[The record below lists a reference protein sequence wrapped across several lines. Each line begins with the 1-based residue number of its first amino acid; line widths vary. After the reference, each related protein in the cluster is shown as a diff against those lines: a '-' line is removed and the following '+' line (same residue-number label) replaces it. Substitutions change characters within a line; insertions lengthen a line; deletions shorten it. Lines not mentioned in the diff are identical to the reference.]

1 MVHQSFEPSP
11 VPCIVINQAGT
22 NGRVVRETVARLLAT
37 VGLEHLLKDRAY
49 NLAVRRNAPEIHPA
63 FAYAGPSAQT
73 AKQEEADVETA
84 SQEGTADGLP
94 DCGVVAAV
102 SSSGRTCQ

>member
-22 NGRVVRETVARLLAT
+22 NGRVVRETVAQLLAT
-37 VGLEHLLKDRAY
+37 VGMEHLLKDQAY
-49 NLAVRRNAPEIHPA
+49 NLAVRRSAPEINPD

-73 AKQEEADVETA
+73 AK
-84 SQEGTADGLP
+84 
-94 DCGVVAAV
+94 
-102 SSSGRTCQ
+102 